1 MPMRGEQEIQMT
13 KQYKHRTSAHRAA
26 KVALKR
32 VFGQSFEAY
41 EGPDYQIHPETRNT
55 FKFIICHKEVSI

>member
-1 MPMRGEQEIQMT
+1 MT